1 MVNKPPVQRG
11 RGFTAEAI
19 ENIRKRYVETD
30 EAVYCIASDVG
41 VHRDTIAR
49 LAADQGWPLR
59 KQRPPRELPAALR
72 LDLAAAQMRLTVDAG
87 AANGGGEADVRP
99 SDASPQADVAPLAQ
113 RLEQAVERELT
124 KVERLK
130 EETGSETRRTVA
142 AERIARTLSVLTQT
156 LFKVRALREPGAAS
170 PHEYDDLP
178 DGADEFRRELARR
191 IDAFVASRADT
202 GLAEPDE
209 SSSATSP
216 AA

>member
-1 MVNKPPVQRG
+1 MTSPPVQRG

-59 KQRPPRELPAALR
+59 KQRPPRGLPSALR
-72 LDLAAAQMRLTVDAG
+72 LDLAAAQLRLT
-87 AANGGGEADVRP
+87 ADVVSTEGGSVAAALP
-99 SDASPQADVAPLAQ
+99 PATSTPASTAPLAQ

-156 LFKVRALREPGAAS
+156 LFKVRALREPGAVS
-170 PHEYDDLP
+170 PHEHNDLP
-178 DGADEFRRELARR
+178 DGVDEFRHELARR
-191 IDAFVASRADT
+191 IDAFVASRVDAR
-202 GLAEPDE
+202 LAEPGEPSD
-209 SSSATSP
+209 AASP
-216 AA
+216 EA